1 MSSPRN
7 LSPTVFIG
15 ERGSRRLFMNV
26 RSQVSMVFHLDKCI
40 GCHTCSI
47 ACKNIWTDRKGA
59 EYMWWNNVETKPG
72 TGYPTKWEDQSIYKG
87 GWQKTEDG
95 ENEISLRGAGKRKG
109 LLNIFHNPNMP
120 VIDDYYEPFTYKYLD
135 LIESPSM
142 DDQPTARPVSLITGR
157 PIDIKMG
164 PNWDD
169 DLSGT
174 QDFARKDP
182 NLENLS
188 PAEQEA
194 MFQLERM
201 AFFYLPRICNHC
213 LNPACVA
220 SCPSGAIYK
229 RGEDGVVLINQNV
242 CRAWRMCVTACPYKK
257 SYYNWN
263 TGKSEKCILCYPRIE
278 AGYAPACMHSCVGRI
293 RYLGV
298 LLYDA
303 DRIEQAAASD
313 DSELVQKQLDLLL
326 DPCDPA
332 VIAAAKENGI
342 ADSTLHA
349 AQNSPVY
356 KFVKEWKLA
365 LPLHPE
371 FRTLPMLFY
380 VPPLLPVM
388 ATIRE
393 KIKDQKLHDIAK
405 DWEDTWLYDT
415 STQELWGAID
425 QARFPLKYMANL
437 FSNGDQNLMK
447 EKLLKLM
454 AVRIYR
460 RHKTV
465 GDVTEEKSNQ
475 VLKEAG
481 LTPKMAEAI
490 YALTSLAKFDDR
502 FVIPAAHREQA
513 IEMMEFTGDVK
524 GSTGFG
530 FKDQT
535 AKRGL

>member
-1 MSSPRN
+1 MD
-7 LSPTVFIG
+7 I
-15 ERGSRRLFMNV
+15 
-26 RSQVSMVFHLDKCI
+26 RSQISMIFHLDKCI

-72 TGYPTKWEDQSIYKG
+72 TGYPGKWEDQEIYKG
-87 GWQKTEDG
+87 GWEKKNDD
-95 ENEISLRGAGKRKG
+95 IDLKGAGKEKG
-109 LLNIFHNPNMP
+109 LLNIFHNPHMP
-120 VIDDYYEPFTYKYLD
+120 AIDDYYEPFTYKYLD
-135 LIESPSM
+135 LIESPES
-142 DDQPTARPVSLITGR
+142 DVQPTARPVSLITGK

-174 QDFARKDP
+174 PDYARKDP
-182 NLENLS
+182 NLKNLS
-188 PAEQEA
+188 SAEQEA
-194 MFQLERM
+194 MFQLEKM

-229 RGEDGVVLINQNV
+229 RGEDGAVLINQNV

-278 AGYAPACMHSCVGRI
+278 AGLAPACMHSCVGRI

-298 LLYDA
+298 ILYDA
-303 DRIEQAAASD
+303 DRIHQTASAEERD
-313 DSELVQKQLDLLL
+313 LVDTQMRILA
-326 DPCDPA
+326 DPFDPD
-332 VIAAAKENGI
+332 VIQSAKSNGV
-342 ADSTLHA
+342 ADSTIKA
-349 AQNSPVY
+349 AQGSPSY
-356 KFVKEWKLA
+356 KFVKEWGLA

-380 VPPLLPVM
+380 VPPLLLVM
-388 ATIRE
+388 ASLKE
-393 KIKDQKLHDIAK
+393 AK
-405 DWEDTWLYDT
+405 DARQKGKLNKTAKVWDDNWLYDT
-415 STQELWGAID
+415 STDKLWGTID
-425 QARFPLKYMANL
+425 QARFPLKYLASL
-437 FSNGDQNLMK
+437 FSAGDEGKVK
-447 EKLLKLM
+447 ERLKKLM

-465 GDVTEEKSNQ
+465 GDISEEKAVA
-475 VLKEAG
+475 VLKDTG
-481 LTPKMAEAI
+481 LSPESADDI
-490 YALTSLAKFDDR
+490 YRLTSLAKFDDR

-513 IEMMEFTGDVK
+513 IEMLEFTGDVK
-524 GSTGFG
+524 GSAGFG
-530 FKDQT
+530 TKQ
-535 AKRGL
+535 AVERGL

>member
-1 MSSPRN
+1 MD
-7 LSPTVFIG
+7 
-15 ERGSRRLFMNV
+15 V
-26 RSQVSMVFHLDKCI
+26 RAQISMVFHLDKCI

-72 TGYPTKWEDQSIYKG
+72 TGYPTKWERQDIYHG
-87 GWQKTEDG
+87 GWQKSGDG
-95 ENEISLRGAGKRKG
+95 VALRGAGKLKG
-109 LLNIFHNPNMP
+109 LVNIFHNPHLP

-135 LIESPSM
+135 LIESPAM
-142 DDQPTARPVSLITGR
+142 DDQPTARPISLITGK
-157 PIDIKMG
+157 PINIKMG

-169 DLSGT
+169 DMSGT
-174 QDFARKDP
+174 PDYARNDP
-182 NLENLS
+182 NMEGLS

-194 MFQLERM
+194 MFQLEKL

-229 RGEDGVVLINQNV
+229 RGEDGVVLINQQV

-263 TGKSEKCILCYPRIE
+263 SGKSEKCILCYPRIE

-298 LLYDA
+298 ILYDA
-303 DRIEQAAASD
+303 DVIKETASSENQDLVEEQ
-313 DSELVQKQLDLLL
+313 LNMLL
-326 DPCDPA
+326 DPFDPN
-332 VIAAAKENGI
+332 VIEAAKANGV
-342 ADSTLHA
+342 ADSTITA
-349 AQNSPVY
+349 AQYSPVY
-356 KFVKEWKLA
+356 KFVKQWGMA

-388 ATIRE
+388 AKLTTVNNDE
-393 KIKDQKLHDIAK
+393 QSQKMDDRAK
-405 DWEDTWLYDT
+405 HWPDNWLYDT
-415 STQELWGAID
+415 STEELWGTIE

-437 FSNGDQNLMK
+437 FSAGDENKIVQVMK
-447 EKLLKLM
+447 KLM
-454 AVRIYR
+454 AIRMHR
-460 RHKTV
+460 RRVTV
-465 GDVTEEKSNQ
+465 GDISNEKADNM
-475 VLKEAG
+475 L
-481 LTPKMAEAI
+481 AETGFDSQIADDI
-490 YALTSLAKFDDR
+490 YYLTSLAKFDDR

-513 IEMMEFTGDVK
+513 IEMLEFTGDVK
-524 GSTGFG
+524 GSSGFG
-530 FKDQT
+530 FIEKP
-535 AKRGL
+535 ARGL